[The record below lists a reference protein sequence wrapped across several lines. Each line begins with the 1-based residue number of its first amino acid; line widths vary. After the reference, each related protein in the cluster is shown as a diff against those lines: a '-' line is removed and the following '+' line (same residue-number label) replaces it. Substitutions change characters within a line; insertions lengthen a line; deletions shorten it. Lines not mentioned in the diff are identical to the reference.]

1 MGKIEDV
8 ILSKDKRTISNLR
21 RYCTPDYVTDAAQ
34 FILEHPGPMFILTG
48 FWVIYSK
55 LPEVDGPPGGF
66 AVGRA
71 MQELG
76 HEVYYITDEL
86 CHNLFTKEEARAKV
100 IDFPITGK
108 EESKKVAQRLLDEYK
123 PATLFAI
130 ERPGLTVGG
139 QYRNGWGLDITKW
152 TARLDELFFL
162 HSATVA
168 VGDGGNELGMGAL
181 YEAILRVPTLA
192 PFPTTTA
199 ADKEIVASVSN
210 WGGYA
215 LATALSQLTGKDLL
229 PNEKEEGE
237 LITWMAID
245 QKAPGGP
252 APGVAGCDGFT
263 VEENLEIL
271 RQLRQLL

>member
-21 RYCTPDYVTDAAQ
+21 RYCTPNYVTDAAT
-34 FILEHPGPMFILTG
+34 FILEHPGPMFVCTG
-48 FWVIYSK
+48 FYVIYNG

-76 HEVYYITDEL
+76 HQVYYITDKL
-86 CHNLFTKEEARAKV
+86 CHNLFTKEETRAKV

-108 EESKKVAQRLLDEYK
+108 EESKQEAQRLLAEFE
-123 PATLFAI
+123 PAILFAI

-139 QYRNGWGLDITKW
+139 QYRNGAGLDISKW

-168 VGDGGNELGMGAL
+168 VGDGGNELGMGGL
-181 YEAILRVPTLA
+181 YEAILRIPTLV

-199 ADKEIVASVSN
+199 ANKEIVASVSN
-210 WGGYA
+210 WGGYG

-229 PNEKEEGE
+229 PNEKEEAD

-245 QKAPGGP
+245 QEAAGGP
-252 APGVAGCDGFT
+252 EPGTAGCDRFT
-263 VEENLEIL
+263 VEENIDIL
-271 RQLRQLL
+271 RQLRKLI